1 MPLGEVENR
10 VSCDCEPA
18 KRVWQ
23 SRINEAFFWIAAL
36 ALLARDDGFSE
47 VSSRRLLALVAASI
61 ISTIEARRKCVAR

>member
-1 MPLGEVENR
+1 
-10 VSCDCEPA
+10 
-18 KRVWQ
+18 VWQ